1 MFIYREAYY
10 LERLEPG
17 EGDPRHAEW
26 KDQMAAKF
34 NVAEIIISKQRHGP
48 IGKVEVGFN
57 PARVRFSDLDHT
69 LGDNRRQAA
78 AAGMAAAVGVG
89 SERQTAILPDARKG
103 FLPDGEE

>member
-1 MFIYREAYY
+1 MMFIYREAYY

-17 EGDPRHAEW
+17 ESDPRHAEW

-48 IGKVEVGFN
+48 IGKIEVGFN
-57 PARVRFSDLDHT
+57 PARVRFSNLEHSRS
-69 LGDNRRQAA
+69 DNRAPTPVG
-78 AAGMAAAVGVG
+78 AGGG
-89 SERQTAILPDARKG
+89 GGRS